1 MSFAIF
7 NQFHH
12 SSPIWA
18 LKNEKKT
25 TKFRSILSKLG
36 PDLAPIYPLMAS
48 YWQQIREKSKKREV
62 LR

>member
-18 LKNEKKT
+18 LKNEKM
-25 TKFRSILSKLG
+25 TKFRPILSKFG